1 MTLFNKTG
9 IIVNVAVT
17 AAFGLMVLTA
27 VAQEDAPAYPPA
39 RVEVASAES
48 REMVPLVDASGTV
61 ISINDS
67 SIAAEVEG
75 VLTWLANAGDSV
87 DAGSVIARID
97 PRLLN
102 IALQRAQAEVARL
115 ESDLEYRQQ
124 QVVRHEEL
132 AASRHTP
139 AHLLDEIR
147 AQRDQLQHQLADARA
162 QLERAEGDL
171 DRTTIRAPFAGHVA
185 GRLASVGEYVA
196 AGDAVLRLVD
206 THRLE
211 ITLRAPLA
219 VAPFI
224 KPGLQLEARSG
235 GVTRVHPVRA
245 VVPVGDMV
253 SRMVEVRLDVSQSD
267 WLVGTP
273 VQVSLPTDTPVT
285 TVAVPRDAL
294 VERSGDAFIYKVSA
308 ENTAQQI
315 VAEIVATV
323 GLWVGVSS
331 GIEPGD
337 RVIVR
342 GAERLSDGQPV
353 EVIESAETGQ

>member
-1 MTLFNKTG
+1 MTSFMMLM
-9 IIVNVAVT
+9 
-17 AAFGLMVLTA
+17 AAFGLTFA
-27 VAQEDAPAYPPA
+27 AAQAQEDAPAYPPA

-48 REMVPLVDASGTV
+48 REMVPLVDVSGTV

-67 SIAAEVEG
+67 HIAAEVEG

-97 PRLLN
+97 PRLMN
-102 IALQRAQAEVARL
+102 IAMQRAQAEVARL
-115 ESDLEYRQQ
+115 ESDLGYRQQ
-124 QVVRHEEL
+124 QVARHEEL

-139 AHLLDEIR
+139 AHLLEEIR
-147 AQRDQLQHQLADARA
+147 AQRDQLRHRLSDARA
-162 QLERAEGDL
+162 QLERAKGDL

-185 GRLASVGEYVA
+185 GRLASVGEYVTS
-196 AGDAVLRLVD
+196 GNPVLRLVD

-211 ITLRAPLA
+211 ITLRAPLT

-224 KPGLQLEARSG
+224 KPGLEVEVTSG
-235 GVTRVHPVRA
+235 GITRLHPVRT

-253 SRMVEVRLDVSQSD
+253 SRMVEVRLNVNESD
-267 WLVGTP
+267 WLVGSP
-273 VQVSLPTDTPVT
+273 VQVSLPADTPVT
-285 TVAVPRDAL
+285 AIAVPRDAL
-294 VERSGDAFIYKVSA
+294 VERNGEAFIYKVSG
-308 ENTAQQI
+308 ESTAQQI
-315 VAEIVATV
+315 VADIAATV

-331 GIEPGD
+331 GVEAGD

-353 EVIESAETGQ
+353 EVVQSGASMQ

>member
-1 MTLFNKTG
+1 MTRFNKAG
-9 IIVNVAVT
+9 MLLM
-17 AAFGLMVLTA
+17 AAFGLTFVA
-27 VAQEDAPAYPPA
+27 AEAQEDAPAYPPA

-48 REMVPLVDASGTV
+48 REMVPLVDVSGTV

-67 SIAAEVEG
+67 RIAAEVEG
-75 VLTWLANAGDSV
+75 VLIWLANAGDSV
-87 DAGSVIARID
+87 EAGSVIARID
-97 PRLLN
+97 PRLMN

-115 ESDLEYRQQ
+115 ESDLRYRQQ

-139 AHLLDEIR
+139 AHLLEEIG
-147 AQRDQLQHQLADARA
+147 AQRDQLLHQLSDAKA
-162 QLERAEGDL
+162 QLQRAEGDL
-171 DRTTIRAPFAGHVA
+171 DRTAIRAPFAGHVA
-185 GRLASVGEYVA
+185 ARLASVGEYVTR
-196 AGDAVLRLVD
+196 GDGVLRLVD

-224 KPGLQLEARSG
+224 NPGLEVEVTSG
-235 GVTRVHPVRA
+235 DLTRLHPVRA
-245 VVPVGDMV
+245 VVPVGDVV
-253 SRMVEVRLDVSQSD
+253 SRMVEVRLVVSEGD

-273 VQVSLPTDTPVT
+273 VQVRLPTDTPVT
-285 TVAVPRDAL
+285 AIAVPRDAL
-294 VERSGDAFIYKVSA
+294 IERNGEAFIYKISGESA
-308 ENTAQQI
+308 AQQI

-323 GLWVGVSS
+323 GLWVGVAS

-353 EVIESAETGQ
+353 EVIQSGDTME